1 MHAGVGHCVPIPSVL
16 LTWLVSLGK
25 LMAMNKNEMRDLVA
39 KEEKQEANDCSKSDA
54 ALYNA
59 NHEWEQNIRA
69 RVMTQFHSVGWFLL

>member
-16 LTWLVSLGK
+16 LTWLVSSGK

-59 NHEWEQNIRA
+59 NHEWEQNIHA